1 MSPSRRRASARCAA
15 WHLAPPRRAPLAAL
29 HPRAPLCAPLL
40 HPLITRAARWGHRAL
55 PPLHPQKSPPRRL
68 PRRTRSTARRI
79 ACFGSPP
86 PPPPCS
92 RAHAARPVGNPQIA
106 RGGSPP
112 LCSYTSRPVAL
123 CVPLCLQFAHYT
135 GGAMVANPR
144 CIPCP
149 PFPSSCGLAVGH
161 DGRPPPPV
169 GAPHPPGSPHASLFL
184 VPFGR
189 I

>member
-55 PPLHPQKSPPRRL
+55 PPLHPQKSPP
-68 PRRTRSTARRI
+68 
-79 ACFGSPP
+79 PP
-86 PPPPCS
+86 PPPPYPLHGAPHRLFRLASSAAPLQPRPC
-92 RAHAARPVGNPQIA
+92 RAPRRKPSNRPRWLTAFVLLYI
-106 RGGSPP
+106 PP
-112 LCSYTSRPVAL
+112 RRSLCSFVFTIRAL
-123 CVPLCLQFAHYT
+123 HGRRDGCP
-135 GGAMVANPR
+135 PR
-144 CIPCP
+144 CTPRP
-149 PFPSSCGLAVGH
+149 PFPSSCGLAVGR
-161 DGRPPPPV
+161 DVWPPPPV